1 MELIYNNNRFEC
13 ICSYDEKNIPKSAGF
28 WWDPDWKCWH
38 TEKIENAEKLQ
49 RFAGNSTNDILTQKI
64 AELNMNVGKSSAL
77 SSTIDIP
84 VPDGLKYLPFQ
95 KAGIEYCQNKKS
107 VLLADE
113 MGLGKTIQTI
123 GVINL
128 NPKINN
134 VIVVCPASLKI
145 NWRRELEKW
154 LVRPYS
160 ISVLDTKNKN
170 TDADIIIC
178 NYEMLSKFK
187 DVLDSKWDLLIV
199 DECHYI
205 KNYKTKR
212 SQSVQQIAGNSTDRI
227 FITGTPIVNRP
238 SELYSIISTLGFR
251 MGFWDYMKKYAN
263 AYQTQF
269 GWDMSGASNLS
280 ELQEL
285 LRKNIM
291 VRRLKKDVLT
301 ELPPKRRHIISIP
314 ETGLT
319 KYIKTEKQ
327 FTDKY
332 NILVSELKREQKH
345 AEESGND
352 AEYKNAVNK
361 MTTAR
366 NIHFSEMSRIR
377 HETAVAK
384 IPFTVDYISDMLENT
399 DKLVVFAH
407 HHDVIEGIQAAFPDI
422 SVVLTGQTNQTDR
435 QKAVDKFQ
443 TDPSCKLFIGSIQA
457 AGVGITLTA
466 SNNVVFAELDW
477 VPGNMSQ
484 AEDRCHRIGTVGSVL
499 IQHLVID
506 GSIDSLMAT
515 KLIQKQEIIEQA
527 LDGMIK

>member
-1 MELIYNNNRFEC
+1 
-13 ICSYDEKNIPKSAGF
+13 
-28 WWDPDWKCWH
+28 
-38 TEKIENAEKLQ
+38 
-49 RFAGNSTNDILTQKI
+49 
-64 AELNMNVGKSSAL
+64 MNVGKSSSITSNL
-77 SSTIDIP
+77 EIP
-84 VPDGLKYLPFQ
+84 VPHGLEYLPFQ

-113 MGLGKTIQTI
+113 MGLGKTIQAI
-123 GVINL
+123 GIINL
-128 NPKINN
+128 NPNIKKI
-134 VIVVCPASLKI
+134 IVVCPASLKI
-145 NWRRELEKW
+145 NWGRELEKW

-178 NYEMLSKFK
+178 NYEMLSKFE
-187 DVLDSKWDLLIV
+187 DVMIKKYDLLIV

-205 KNYKTKR
+205 KNYKTAR
-212 SQSVQQIAGNSTDRI
+212 SRAVQQIADNSNIKI

-251 MGFWDYMKKYAN
+251 MGFWDYMKQYAN
-263 AYQTQF
+263 ARQTRY

-291 VRRLKKDVLT
+291 VRRLKMDVLT
-301 ELPPKRRHIISIP
+301 DLPPKRRQIINIP

-319 KYIKTEKQ
+319 KYIKNEQK
-327 FTDKY
+327 FTVEY
-332 NILVSELKREQKH
+332 NKLVSKIQKEQILAKK
-345 AEESGND
+345 AGDDD
-352 AEYKNAVNK
+352 AYKKAVNK
-361 MTTAR
+361 MKSASQL
-366 NIHFSEMSRIR
+366 HFSEMSRIR

-384 IPFTVDYISDMLENT
+384 IPFTVSYIQEMLENT

-407 HHDVIEGIQAAFPDI
+407 HHDVIDGIKAAFPDV
-422 SVVLTGQTNQTDR
+422 SVVLTGQTNQVDR
-435 QKAVDKFQ
+435 QKAVDIFQ
-443 TDPSCKLFIGSIQA
+443 NDPACKLFIGSIQA

-466 SNNVVFAELDW
+466 SNNVLFAELDW

-515 KLIQKQEIIEQA
+515 KLIEKQEIIEKA
-527 LDGMIK
+527 LDRQVV